1 MNHVQKF
8 GRWIIFGSAI
18 ALVIAKIMTH
28 YGLAQNSVIFSSF
41 AAFTLLVAL
50 FVSIGLVLMFSAYT
64 QKASVLLVLFV
75 IFFVFAEYIV
85 LLTGGI

>member
-64 QKASVLLVLFV
+64 QKASVLLILFI

>member
-8 GRWIIFGSAI
+8 GRWVIFGSAI

-28 YGLAQNSVIFSSF
+28 YGLAQNSVIFSAF

-64 QKASVLLVLFV
+64 QKASVLLILFI